1 MDFRPGVTIEMLE
14 REAIEAALKFYE
26 GNKTKAAQSLGITV
40 RTIQNKLSL
49 YNPKEKNESGKESKS
64 DT

>member
-1 MDFRPGVTIEMLE
+1 MTIEMMEKEMILS
-14 REAIEAALKFYE
+14 ALKFYE

-49 YNPKEKNESGKESKS
+49 YNPKEKNESSKESKS

>member
-49 YNPKEKNESGKESKS
+49 YNPKEKNESSKESKS

>member
-1 MDFRPGVTIEMLE
+1 MNFIPGMTIEMMEKEMILS
-14 REAIEAALKFYE
+14 ALKFYE